1 VFTIIIER
9 NGVKL
14 AQVVVPDNGNSD
26 VGNIASSS
34 PQAVSSN
41 MLGSVYPGVATG
53 AGPGSGVTGGG
64 PGNGVLPSGPGTGV
78 TGHGH
83 PHAVVTGAGPGTGV
97 TGGGPGTPV
106 TGGGPGTPVTGGGS
120 TTSGPIITISL

>member
-1 VFTIIIER
+1 VLTIIIEK
-9 NGVKL
+9 NGLKL
-14 AQVVVPDNGNSD
+14 AQVVVSDNGNSNTGD
-26 VGNIASSS
+26 TASSS
-34 PQAVSSN
+34 PRAVSSN

-64 PGNGVLPSGPGTGV
+64 PGTGV

-83 PHAVVTGAGPGTGV
+83 PRAVVTGAGPGTG
-97 TGGGPGTPV
+97 V